1 MRHRE
6 PRLTV
11 RALRPLMSGLLTLGY
26 DPVPFL
32 QAQGIDSDLLLD
44 PDATVPMSACVGLLA
59 DGVRATG
66 DDNLGLHVAEH
77 AELGSFDVHFYAMV
91 SSPTLGA
98 AFERVCRYQRLIHET
113 SQVRLE
119 TSGDRAV
126 LSHRL
131 PGGMAAPRQTAELLL
146 GVVGTRRPRGH
157 SARTWSPAEVRFAHR
172 EPRDSRE
179 HERFFGAPLRFA
191 TGENALVLPAALL
204 DLPCRRTDPSL
215 LSLLDRYAA
224 DRLGR
229 PRAATFADR
238 ARAALSEELQAEHV
252 TAHRLAARLEVSV
265 RTLHRY
271 PGRRGNV
278 IQAAPRSAA
287 PRHRRAPSQDDRVS
301 VAEVAFLVGFSELS
315 AFHRAFKRWTGRT
328 PAAFRAERACVR
340 TAVLVSHKPSRP
352 PDRPCRRLA
361 RRVNGIGRPGQ
372 CVTALA
378 RSTIR
383 PDVMR
388 MTRHRKA
395 FRQRHRAQPSSG

>member
-1 MRHRE
+1 MRDRE

-11 RALRPLMSGLLTLGY
+11 RALRPLISGLMTLGY
-26 DPVPFL
+26 DSIPFL
-32 QAQGIDSDLLLD
+32 HARGIDSKLLD

-119 TSGDRAV
+119 KSGDRAL

-131 PGGMAAPRQTAELLL
+131 PGGIAAPRQTAELLL
-146 GVVGTRRPRGH
+146 AAWVRAGRVATRTR
-157 SARTWSPAEVRFAHR
+157 WSPAEVRFAHR
-172 EPRDSRE
+172 APRDSRD

-224 DRLGR
+224 DRLGVR
-229 PRAATFADR
+229 QAATFADR
-238 ARAALSEELQAEHV
+238 ARAALSEELQAGNV
-252 TAHRLAARLEVSV
+252 TAQGVAARLGVSI
-265 RTLHRY
+265 RTLHRSLAAEGASY
-271 PGRRGNV
+271 RRLLDQLRLD
-278 IQAAPRSAA
+278 IAE
-287 PRHRRAPSQDDRVS
+287 RHLIDDRMS
-301 VAEVAFLVGFSELS
+301 VAEIAFLVGFSEIS

-328 PAAFRAERACVR
+328 PVTFRAEARMR
-340 TAVLVSHKPSRP
+340 PPSR
-352 PDRPCRRLA
+352 
-361 RRVNGIGRPGQ
+361 
-372 CVTALA
+372 
-378 RSTIR
+378 S
-383 PDVMR
+383 
-388 MTRHRKA
+388 
-395 FRQRHRAQPSSG
+395 HRA

>member
-1 MRHRE
+1 
-6 PRLTV
+6 
-11 RALRPLMSGLLTLGY
+11 MSGLMASGY
-26 DPVPFL
+26 DPLPFL
-32 QAQGIDSDLLLD
+32 HARGIDSTLLLD

-66 DDNLGLHVAEH
+66 DNNLGLHVAEH

-119 TSGDRAV
+119 TSGDRAL

-146 GVVGTRRPRGH
+146 AAWVRAGRVATRTR
-157 SARTWSPAEVRFAHR
+157 WSPAEVRFAHR
-172 EPRDSRE
+172 APRDSRD

-224 DRLGR
+224 DRLSV
-229 PRAATFADR
+229 PQTATLADR
-238 ARAALSEELQAEHV
+238 ARAALSEELQAGNV
-252 TAHRLAARLEVSV
+252 TAQGVAARLRVSI
-265 RTLHRY
+265 RTLHRSLAAEGTSY
-271 PGRRGNV
+271 RRLLDQLRLD
-278 IQAAPRSAA
+278 IAE
-287 PRHRRAPSQDDRVS
+287 RHLIDDRMS
-301 VAEVAFLVGFSELS
+301 VAEVAFLVGFSEIS

-328 PAAFRAERACVR
+328 PVTFRAEAR
-340 TAVLVSHKPSRP
+340 LRP
-352 PDRPCRRLA
+352 P
-361 RRVNGIGRPGQ
+361 
-372 CVTALA
+372 
-378 RSTIR
+378 S
-383 PDVMR
+383 
-388 MTRHRKA
+388 HS
-395 FRQRHRAQPSSG
+395 HRA

>member
-1 MRHRE
+1 
-6 PRLTV
+6 
-11 RALRPLMSGLLTLGY
+11 MSGLMTLGY
-26 DPVPFL
+26 DPLPFL
-32 QAQGIDSDLLLD
+32 HTRGIDSNMLLD

-119 TSGDRAV
+119 KSGDRAL

-146 GVVGTRRPRGH
+146 AAWVRAGRVATRTR
-157 SARTWSPAEVRFAHR
+157 WSPAEVRFAHR
-172 EPRDSRE
+172 APRDSRE

-224 DRLGR
+224 DRLGV
-229 PRAATFADR
+229 PQAATFADR
-238 ARAALSEELQAEHV
+238 ARAALSEELQAGNV
-252 TAHRLAARLEVSV
+252 TAQGVAARLRVSI
-265 RTLHRY
+265 RTLHRSLAAEGTSY
-271 PGRRGNV
+271 RRLLDQLRLD
-278 IQAAPRSAA
+278 IAE
-287 PRHRRAPSQDDRVS
+287 RHLIDDRMS
-301 VAEVAFLVGFSELS
+301 VAEVAFLVGFSEIS

-328 PAAFRAERACVR
+328 PVTFRAEARMR
-340 TAVLVSHKPSRP
+340 PPSR
-352 PDRPCRRLA
+352 
-361 RRVNGIGRPGQ
+361 
-372 CVTALA
+372 
-378 RSTIR
+378 S
-383 PDVMR
+383 
-388 MTRHRKA
+388 
-395 FRQRHRAQPSSG
+395 HRA

>member
-1 MRHRE
+1 MRNRE

-11 RALRPLMSGLLTLGY
+11 RALRPLMSGLMTVGY
-26 DPVPFL
+26 DPGPFL
-32 QAQGIDSDLLLD
+32 HARGIDSTRMLD

-98 AFERVCRYQRLIHET
+98 AFERLCRYQRLIHET

-119 TSGDRAV
+119 KSGNRAV

-146 GVVGTRRPRGH
+146 AAWVRAGRVATRTR
-157 SARTWSPAEVRFAHR
+157 WSPAEVRFAHR
-172 EPRDSRE
+172 APRNSRE
-179 HERFFGAPLRFA
+179 HERVFGAPVRFA
-191 TGENALVLPAALL
+191 TCENALVLPVALL

-224 DRLGR
+224 DRLEG
-229 PRAATFADR
+229 PRAATFAGR
-238 ARAALSEELQAEHV
+238 ARAALSKELQAGNV
-252 TAHRLAARLEVSV
+252 TARGLAGRLAVSV
-265 RTLHRY
+265 RTLHRSL
-271 PGRRGNV
+271 
-278 IQAAPRSAA
+278 AAEGTSYKRLLDQLRLDMAE
-287 PRHRRAPSQDDRVS
+287 RHLRDDRMS

-328 PAAFRAERACVR
+328 PVAFRAE
-340 TAVLVSHKPSRP
+340 
-352 PDRPCRRLA
+352 A
-361 RRVNGIGRPGQ
+361 R
-372 CVTALA
+372 
-378 RSTIR
+378 IR
-383 PDVMR
+383 PR
-388 MTRHRKA
+388 GGS
-395 FRQRHRAQPSSG
+395 HRA